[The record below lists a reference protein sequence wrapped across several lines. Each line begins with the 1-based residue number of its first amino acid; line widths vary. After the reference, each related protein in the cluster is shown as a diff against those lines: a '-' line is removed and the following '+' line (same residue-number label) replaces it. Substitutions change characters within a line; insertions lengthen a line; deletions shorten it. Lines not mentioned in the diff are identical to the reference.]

1 MIKYKEIILR
11 KVTKYKEIFEIA
23 LDRIAN
29 AITERTKV
37 VTPKYDLLFVRKVRD
52 ESRRPFRNP

>member
-1 MIKYKEIILR
+1 MTKHKEIILR
-11 KVTKYKEIFEIA
+11 KVTKYKEIFEIDY
-23 LDRIAN
+23 DRIAN

-37 VTPKYDLLFVRKVRD
+37 VTAKYDLLFVRKVRD